1 MYVFLIYMLNRKDIF
16 RKLSDICVQED
27 PAVSAKIQGILRN
40 PIIQAWVS
48 DLPLIPSYLL
58 TILGSFKDLQQF
70 VSQEFIWEYWAKSLV
85 EEHSSHPDIT
95 EIAELAEVEEYV
107 HRFGRNGLKLPA
119 DSIHELRIAYDKCR
133 SGRFRGFDYS

>member
-48 DLPLIPSYLL
+48 DLPIIPSYLL

-70 VSQEFIWEYWAKSLV
+70 VSQEFIWEY
-85 EEHSSHPDIT
+85 
-95 EIAELAEVEEYV
+95 
-107 HRFGRNGLKLPA
+107 
-119 DSIHELRIAYDKCR
+119 
-133 SGRFRGFDYS
+133 